1 MTVVD
6 VDQLSY
12 GIWEGYNIPAEGSHV
27 IVKKVMYRNA
37 FFLKKIYSF
46 FFILTLLKDVLPLFY
61 ILVKISCH

>member
-37 FFLKKIYSF
+37 FFFKK
-46 FFILTLLKDVLPLFY
+46 FILFFL
-61 ILVKISCH
+61 S